1 MRFAGDASLTVEP
14 EESWV
19 VAAGCEPRVPS
30 RTNIALL
37 RIQRPDADAPTA
49 EDREEWALHLA
60 HPEFGVGRV
69 SRNGHSRSQVNSVR
83 FGWSL
88 RPAPPPEA
96 AVLPPPSSSL
106 VRVLLVGSQDR
117 HVHVFPVARPG
128 LDGRLPPGDM
138 RGAAAAS
145 TPAAGNGAVA
155 PLAVLPFP
163 SAVNCAASSPDGRWL
178 AATGDREEVYVA
190 GADTGYLERGEATAA
205 PRAPLV
211 LRLTSSQRFNND
223 VPAGC
228 QYVAWSP
235 NGARLAASSDTLHAV
250 AVWAVPPRGST
261 AGFVPLARFSEHLRP
276 VLALT
281 FLPRAPGG
289 APQLLAWAEMEANA
303 YVADVDCAAA
313 SDAWRR
319 PLRASLGRAYL
330 RRCGVQRLRLPA
342 PPPTA
347 VGEMLHQHQRQP
359 RRITGLCLTRG
370 DRLLVAQRQTIHEYS
385 IVGAWS
391 KAQHALFPAAFRAA
405 VRTLLLVAAAPP
417 PPLGEGPGVCGLP
430 RDAITHI
437 IALLAQPP
445 AVWLPARLDA
455 AAEADWLEQRGFVA
469 DESDADEPFVD
480 GADGMA
486 LSDEDDSSDEGW

>member
-1 MRFAGDASLTVEP
+1 
-14 EESWV
+14 
-19 VAAGCEPRVPS
+19 
-30 RTNIALL
+30 
-37 RIQRPDADAPTA
+37 
-49 EDREEWALHLA
+49 
-60 HPEFGVGRV
+60 
-69 SRNGHSRSQVNSVR
+69 
-83 FGWSL
+83 
-88 RPAPPPEA
+88 
-96 AVLPPPSSSL
+96 
-106 VRVLLVGSQDR
+106 
-117 HVHVFPVARPG
+117 VHVFPVARPG